1 MGGQGT
7 PPVTRGTPPVTYGG
21 VELEV
26 KICKNLEK
34 SGLGL
39 CHETGV
45 KTNGKTRVKTR
56 GGRRGQILK
65 IQRILGFSLC
75 CLSFH
80 RFSKVRSL
88 LGN

>member
-1 MGGQGT
+1 MGG
-7 PPVTRGTPPVTYGG
+7 RGTPPVTCGTPPVSYVG

-45 KTNGKTRVKTR
+45 KTGVKTRVKTHGKTRVKTR
-56 GGRRGQILK
+56 GGGRGQIIKNPALP
-65 IQRILGFSLC
+65 RIFALLSEFS
-75 CLSFH
+75 
-80 RFSKVRSL
+80 
-88 LGN
+88 